1 MKRTRR
7 QEVVAYVI
15 TYLLSSIIL
24 IIPALWNGYPLVYS
38 DTGTYILAF
47 PSHNIPVDRAIGYSI
62 YIQIIG
68 MRVSLWPVIF
78 SQALVLVFL
87 IDLVL
92 KSIISINFK
101 YRLAMLLLIIVVLS
115 TTTGIDNYA
124 SQVMPDIWMS
134 IMILS
139 VSLLFLRHTINW
151 PLLFLL
157 FTLFLVAV
165 LSHYSN
171 LLVATILL
179 IISMITAIV
188 FRKKDLINTKSIK
201 IFALG
206 CLLAW
211 LIAPT
216 INLYYGAGF
225 KLSRANW
232 VMITAR
238 FIHEGILQDYLKEN
252 CNKNEFILCPFK
264 DSIPN
269 DCIDFL
275 WGNSVLYDGDCIKSG
290 WGECWIEKNDAFG
303 KMILSML
310 KNPKYLK
317 RTVKMAFTSTY
328 SQLLDFDIGLM
339 SPMME
344 NTPPYNGVKTIFSKE
359 LKQYTS
365 SRQNKDFIHYKIS
378 SKIQRY
384 AVFLSILLIVILC
397 FINYKIDKLNTNHII
412 LLYFLIMGLVLNAF
426 ICGSLSLVIDRYQ
439 ARVIWLVPFTAIL
452 FLLQIFAKHQSQ
464 KNN

>member
-1 MKRTRR
+1 MKSTKR
-7 QEVVAYVI
+7 QEVIAFVI

-68 MRVSLWPVIF
+68 MRVSLWPIIF
-78 SQALVLVFL
+78 SQALILVFL

-92 KSIISINFK
+92 KSIISIGFRS
-101 YRLAMLLLIIVVLS
+101 RLAILLLIILVLS
-115 TTTGIDNYA
+115 ITTGIDNYA

-139 VSLLFLRHTINW
+139 ILLLFIRQAIDW
-151 PLLFLL
+151 PLLLLL
-157 FTLFLVAV
+157 FSFFLVAV

-179 IISMITAIV
+179 IISMIIAVI
-188 FRKKDLINTKSIK
+188 FRKKSIINVKSLK

-211 LIAPT
+211 LIAPA

-232 VMITAR
+232 VMLTAR
-238 FIHEGILQDYLKEN
+238 FVHEGIIQDYLKEN

-275 WGNSVLYDGDCIKSG
+275 WGNSVLYDGNCIKAG
-290 WGECWIEKNDAFG
+290 WGECWIEKNDEFG
-303 KMILSML
+303 RMILSML
-310 KNPKYLK
+310 KNPTYFK

-328 SQLLDFDIGLM
+328 LQLLDFDIGLM
-339 SPMME
+339 SPMKE
-344 NTPPYNGVKTIFSKE
+344 NTPPYYGIEKIFPRE
-359 LKQYTS
+359 LKQYSS
-365 SRQNKDFIHYKIS
+365 SRQNKEYIHFKMGSI
-378 SKIQRY
+378 IQRY
-384 AVFLSILLIVILC
+384 VVLLSFLLIIFLC
-397 FINYKIDKLNTNHII
+397 LFNYKINILQTNQIL
-412 LLYFLIMGLVLNAF
+412 LLYFLLIGLVINAF

-439 ARVIWLVPFTAIL
+439 ARVVWLVPFMAIL
-452 FLLQIFAKHQSQ
+452 FLLQLFAKPKSQ
-464 KNN
+464 KNF